1 MARKLG
7 LVTFFTLARVVLQV
21 NGTLV
26 THSNHIEV
34 VKLIKCKFFC
44 MFYLKI
50 HRWIFN
56 PKSNLTLN
64 FFFPC

>member
-1 MARKLG
+1 MGG
-7 LVTFFTLARVVLQV
+7 LNILPFFNSHHSTIAVFQV

-44 MFYLKI
+44 LCS
-50 HRWIFN
+50 
-56 PKSNLTLN
+56 P
-64 FFFPC
+64 

>member
-1 MARKLG
+1 MLSCVCKAQPRKIVITLP
-7 LVTFFTLARVVLQV
+7 LVVQV

-44 MFYLKI
+44 LFY
-50 HRWIFN
+50 
-56 PKSNLTLN
+56 SLN
-64 FFFPC
+64 VIQH